1 MCIETV
7 IQPTS
12 NSSLHDLCNGHK
24 DTALPAFVIECV
36 RKEVPRVDWNCTVA
50 NTKNTHKK
58 YASRPR
64 SFSKVNVRNPVG
76 WGETTQSAGRREL
89 GCKSPRSSLSHSATP
104 TPPLL
109 TIYLCFSGRL
119 EFSPGFAANDR
130 QSSLR
135 HGFRT

>member
-1 MCIETV
+1 MCIEIV

-24 DTALPAFVIECV
+24 DTALLAFVIECV

-58 YASRPR
+58 YASRTR

-76 WGETTQSAGRREL
+76 WGRPGKA
-89 GCKSPRSSLSHSATP
+89 SSLDFCLVPWDLTC
-104 TPPLL
+104 LL
-109 TIYLCFSGRL
+109 LEVYHILSVEPYVLGHGTRNLVILFQNSGQEHFCVTRK
-119 EFSPGFAANDR
+119 DV
-130 QSSLR
+130 
-135 HGFRT
+135 